1 MYQKLI
7 IVGHLG
13 SDPELRYAP
22 SGKPV
27 ANFSVATNRTYA
39 NSDGEQVKETTWFRV
54 TVWGKQAENV
64 AKYLHKGRQVLVEGQ
79 LIHDTSTGG
88 PRVWTD
94 QNGNARASFEV
105 NAYTVKF
112 LGGGSQQ
119 QGGNS
124 STVSDLPADDEDLP
138 F

>member
-7 IVGHLG
+7 IVGNLG
-13 SDPELRYAP
+13 SDPELRYTQ

-27 ANFSVATNRTYA
+27 ANFSVATNRTYT
-39 NSDGEQVKETTWFRV
+39 NSNGEQVKETIWFRV
-54 TVWGKQAENV
+54 SVWGKQAENV

-79 LIHDTSTGG
+79 LVPDHSTGG

-119 QGGNS
+119 QSGDA
-124 STVSDLPADDEDLP
+124 STVSDLPAYDEDLP